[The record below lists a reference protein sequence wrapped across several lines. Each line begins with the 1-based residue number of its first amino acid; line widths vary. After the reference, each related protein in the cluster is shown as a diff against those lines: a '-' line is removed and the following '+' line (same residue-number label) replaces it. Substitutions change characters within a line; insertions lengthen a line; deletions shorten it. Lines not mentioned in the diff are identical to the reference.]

1 MTLQL
6 FWPIRKIDSD
16 QRLVYGYAS
25 TEATDSQG
33 EIVTREALEAAL
45 PAYMRF
51 ANIREMH
58 QPSAV
63 GVAREAAIDGKGL
76 YLKAEIVDDDAWRKV
91 REGVY
96 KGFSIGGAV
105 TARSPED
112 PSVVTGVDLA
122 EISLVDRP
130 ANPEAVFSLWK
141 SADPV
146 DATLKTA
153 HARLTQKW
161 IASDGA
167 AFDRAED
174 AARHQRALD
183 GALAKSTFAPSD
195 DPTGG
200 LTNYDLDGAEPAG
213 EGDYADPGYQPDGK
227 KRYPLDSEERIR
239 AAWGYIHHKANQK
252 PYTAEQLAR
261 IRARIVAAWKAKID
275 RDGPP
280 SAQDAASLHLGK
292 GADPETIQAIHDHA
306 VALGAHCAG
315 EPHEKMAKLL
325 AHNEA
330 LEDRL
335 GAALP
340 LLGEVRDLVAKIAA
354 QPAVQPPARLV
365 AVDKGAD
372 VARELERIAEQP
384 PAITALELTKRA
396 VREPLPFGA
405 RSER

>member
-1 MTLQL
+1 
-6 FWPIRKIDSD
+6 
-16 QRLVYGYAS
+16 
-25 TEATDSQG
+25 
-33 EIVTREALEAAL
+33 
-45 PAYMRF
+45 
-51 ANIREMH
+51 MH

-63 GVAREAAIDGKGL
+63 GVAREAAVDGKGL

-105 TARSPED
+105 TGRD
-112 PSVVTGVDLA
+112 PDDPKIVTGVDLA

-141 SADPV
+141 SAD
-146 DATLKTA
+146 DAGAALKA
-153 HARLTQKW
+153 ARARLKQKW
-161 IASDGA
+161 VASDGS

-174 AARHQRALD
+174 AARHQRALE
-183 GALAKSTFAPSD
+183 GGLAKATFAPADEGTS
-195 DPTGG
+195 G
-200 LTNYDLDGAEPAG
+200 LTAYDLDGAEPAG
-213 EGDYADPGYQPDGK
+213 EGDYADPGYQPDHQ
-227 KRYPLDSEERIR
+227 KRYPLDTEERIR

-261 IRARIVAAWKAKID
+261 IKERIVAAWKAKID

-280 SAQDAASLHLGK
+280 GAQDPVPTHLGK
-292 GADPETIQAIHDHA
+292 AHDPDAVQAIHDHA
-306 VALGAHCAG
+306 VAMGAHCATEHG
-315 EPHEKMAKLL
+315 AKMAKLL
-325 AHNEA
+325 ARNEA

-340 LLGEVRDLVAKIAA
+340 LLAEVRELVAKIAA
-354 QPAVQPPARLV
+354 QPAVPPPARLI

-384 PAITALELTKRA
+384 PALTALELIKRA

-405 RSER
+405 RLER